1 MFSNQIAATTLSHLD
16 KSFMDG
22 PPVNDRP
29 LHTAAAASPLVKV
42 SVDGVQAT
50 ACGGAAILR
59 VLGESYGTLDTITGR
74 EGEYMRRERKR
85 EKRDRE

>member
-1 MFSNQIAATTLSHLD
+1 
-16 KSFMDG
+16 MDG

-50 ACGGAAILR
+50 ACCGAAVLW
-59 VLGESYGTLDTITGR
+59 VLGESYGTFNAITGR
-74 EGEYMRRERKR
+74 EGGRVYERERER
-85 EKRDRE
+85 ERERNEIESRSA